1 MLFIE
6 IYLVTN
12 NYRGVCGLDISLML
26 RMLLISSLS
35 TTLYGEKKTAGNNGG
50 LPGSD
55 FAALLALALAGN
67 SMSGNSLGAGGLSGY
82 NGLMGYNAM
91 GYNSLMP
98 DAAVS
103 VRQANYNLS
112 GQVNSGHK
120 NVAYN
125 KYKQASGSSSGTA
138 VAGNRTAT
146 GVGGNGALGFVESI
160 CAKYGVDTALVKSV
174 IQAESSFN
182 PNATSSAGA
191 MGLMQLMPGTAES
204 LGVTDPYD
212 PVQNVDGGVR
222 YLKQLLNRYNG
233 DSSLALAAYNA
244 GPGAVDRAGG
254 IPNYRETRDYVQ
266 KVQAHRV
273 DFTV

>member
-6 IYLVTN
+6 IYLVIN

-35 TTLYGEKKTAGNNGG
+35 TTLYGEKNTAGNNGG

-55 FAALLALALAGN
+55 FAALLAIALAGN
-67 SMSGNSLGAGGLSGY
+67 SISGNSLGAGGLSGY
-82 NGLMGYNAM
+82 NGLMGYN
-91 GYNSLMP
+91 SLMP

-103 VRQANYNLS
+103 VRQANYNVS

-120 NVAYN
+120 NIAYN
-125 KYKQASGSSSGTA
+125 KYKQASGGGSGTA
-138 VAGNRTAT
+138 VAGNHTAAS
-146 GVGGNGALGFVESI
+146 VGGNGALGFVESI

-266 KVQAHRV
+266 KVLTHRV
-273 DFTV
+273 DYTV